1 MAQSG
6 FVPEAP
12 SSRELVTRPP
22 ATYNNYLTVP
32 PQNGYRRDY
41 STMEPYAASIIKVIT
56 LRRRGNAPL
65 GFSIRGGWEH
75 GTGVFISEI
84 IPGSIAQKQG
94 LRVGD
99 QIVRIN
105 GFSIHRAIHME
116 VLSLLKTCPGIVL
129 KIKRVGIL
137 PVKERDKDP
146 VTWKIVEPPQSS
158 LIYSDQVAHSRMNG
172 STLENSI
179 IVKVEISVPGNA
191 SLGCSIAKGPEELPG
206 IFMCTVKEGGIADQA
221 GLQVGDQILDMNG
234 TSFNDLKL
242 SEAVAR
248 MKSVKD
254 IRLTV
259 KKGAGIS
266 LFLDNGST
274 HQLSNCNKNDDTLST
289 SRSLSDGLSATL
301 KDHDFSGS
309 CSSKSER
316 SSFQSSVSSDSE
328 KDYSIS
334 EESAFEAVSKKSRW
348 PPPPQKKSP
357 SPTAEDDAWILEEK
371 RMIEE
376 DRRKLEEEKRR
387 LEEEKRKLE
396 LEKSSSLTSAST
408 STSSSSQPSSLE
420 TNCVKDNSFL
430 NELQKVAAR
439 MNTKECRVF
448 DEARNGN
455 SVKANRPEIF
465 KGKKGKEDAIKR
477 MQHEMLM
484 EEFREAHRKMFGQHS
499 VMVMGESGKEEH
511 APKANGTESS
521 SRVSIKAKAK
531 PPPPPP
537 KTVENNKECQKIT
550 VNGQVM
556 GLQSQTMPR
565 PEKPSPPLEKA
576 PEKESLKITPAA
588 PAAASNGVKVTVT
601 GGRSL
606 ETSCSVAASKAKTGA
621 LVEVTPWTTR
631 L

>member
-1 MAQSG
+1 MKPKDESFGLGPQ
-6 FVPEAP
+6 
-12 SSRELVTRPP
+12 
-22 ATYNNYLTVP
+22 
-32 PQNGYRRDY
+32 QNGYRSEY
-41 STMEPYAASIIKVIT
+41 ATMEPYAASIIKVIT
-56 LRRRGNAPL
+56 LRRRGTAPL

-84 IPGSIAQKQG
+84 VPGSIAQKQG

-146 VTWKIVEPPQSS
+146 VTWKIVEPQNP
-158 LIYSDQVAHSRMNG
+158 LICSNQVTHSRVNG
-172 STLENSI
+172 STSENNI
-179 IVKVEISVPGNA
+179 IVKVEICVPGSA
-191 SLGCSIAKGPEELPG
+191 SLGCSIAKGPAELPG

-234 TSFNDLKL
+234 TSFHDLKL
-242 SEAVAR
+242 NEAVGL

-266 LFLDNGST
+266 LFLDNAST
-274 HQLSNCNKNDDTLST
+274 CQSNGNNKNEDCIST
-289 SRSLSDGLSATL
+289 TRSLSDGMSTTL
-301 KDHDFSGS
+301 KEHDFSGS
-309 CSSKSER
+309 CSSKSEG

-334 EESAFEAVSKKSRW
+334 EESAFEGVPKNGKWSTQHKKN
-348 PPPPQKKSP
+348 P
-357 SPTAEDDAWILEEK
+357 SSASTIEDDTWLLEEK
-371 RMIEE
+371 RS
-376 DRRKLEEEKRR
+376 LEEEKRRLEEEKKR

-396 LEKSSSLTSAST
+396 LEKSSSSSC
-408 STSSSSQPSSLE
+408 SSSSQLTSLE
-420 TNCVKDNSFL
+420 DTSFKDNSFL
-430 NELQKVAAR
+430 NELQKVAAK
-439 MNTKECRVF
+439 MSTKENKG
-448 DEARNGN
+448 DEVLRNG
-455 SVKANRPEIF
+455 VPIKTTRAEVF
-465 KGKKGKEDAIKR
+465 KGKRCKEDAIKR

-484 EEFREAHRKMFGQHS
+484 EEFRAAHRKMFGQQT
-499 VMVMGESGKEEH
+499 VLDTEVNGKE
-511 APKANGTESS
+511 KDTDSFDSKMSFKNKS
-521 SRVSIKAKAK
+521 K

-537 KTVENNKECQKIT
+537 KTNENNNNKECQKIT
-550 VNGQVM
+550 VNGQVP
-556 GLQSQTMPR
+556 GLQTQTLNKFER
-565 PEKPSPPLEKA
+565 VVTVQDKPV
-576 PEKESLKITPAA
+576 EKEIVKPPTPT
-588 PAAASNGVKVTVT
+588 NGFRVTVT
-601 GGRSL
+601 DRSRQF
-606 ETSCSVAASKAKTGA
+606 ENGCNTTAAKSKTGT